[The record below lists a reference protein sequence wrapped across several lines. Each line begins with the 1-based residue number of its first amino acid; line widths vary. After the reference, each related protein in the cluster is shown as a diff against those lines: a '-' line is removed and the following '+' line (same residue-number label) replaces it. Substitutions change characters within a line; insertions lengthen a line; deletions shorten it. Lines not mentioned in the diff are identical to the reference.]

1 MNTIINASDKL
12 IFVNIKQSYEAMI
25 NHDTASPYYRDS
37 LKECTRKFWP
47 VKDETANAAS
57 HILGCYKGI
66 VKEVIKISSSYTSE
80 DEYPG
85 RTVFEGEVLEDSP
98 YLGMDIRDIFDTL
111 AYFRIKYYNL

>member
-12 IFVNIKQSYEAMI
+12 IFVNINLSYEAMI
-25 NHDTASPYYRDS
+25 NHNMESPYYRDN

-47 VKDETANAAS
+47 IKDEKANAAS

-66 VKEVIKISSSYTSE
+66 VKEGIKISSSFTSE

-85 RTVFEGEVLEDSP
+85 RKVFEGEELEDSP
-98 YLGMDIRDIFDTL
+98 YLGMNIRDIFDTL
-111 AYFRIKYYNL
+111 ANFRIKYYNL